1 MKMKFNKNI
10 LSIILLI
17 SFLIPNQII
26 QNKNN
31 SDNDKLYKRA
41 KSLEN
46 AGLLDDAEQIYNQI
60 FLASPN
66 NEKYYNALKKIL
78 IKNNDCITMMENVII
93 FSNARGNTKY
103 SKIVEL
109 EIKIICNADW
119 EILFDQLLNNNLSD
133 SEYLRKL
140 ISKIINIGDKKNA
153 IQAINE
159 IRIYNED
166 MSFFANELGYYYMSS
181 KEYDK
186 SVIEFLNHLEKFPKH
201 LRMINERIMSFSD
214 DDDEMNKK
222 IIQLLENSDIE
233 QSKIIL
239 ADFYFKIDKI
249 SQSINILKENEL
261 MGQMLSLAVNLDNL
275 NKFEIANGLFIYIIQ
290 NSESKVAAKAVFEF
304 AKSLERRGIVEK
316 SNLPISGFMVNNKF
330 FSSPFVR
337 VNETESILMHRA
349 INLYDS
355 LSVSSS
361 DLKSDFRL
369 SEIQFRAL
377 EDLDSAYSS
386 YMKIYEST
394 NNKDLKLKAINRIV
408 DVTLAK
414 GDLNTGM
421 EILNQE
427 LDSRLWNADEKIKL
441 RMKQNQILFYKSEI
455 DFLFDDL
462 AIISKEYSVQEDDYN
477 DIINIMGVLIV
488 FKDYPELFKKYSQA
502 QLKIH
507 QNKRTEAINILDN
520 LSHECD
526 NGLIKDL
533 INYQIANLL
542 IYQKK
547 VDEAL
552 YKLTLISEEGIYH
565 ELSEI
570 LIAEIHDYIIM
581 DYLYAKEYYY
591 NFLKMYPNSIYNEP
605 IRLRLK
611 EIMETSIQ

>member
-1 MKMKFNKNI
+1 MKFNKNI

-233 QSKIIL
+233 QSKNIL

-275 NKFEIANGLFIYIIQ
+275 NKFEIANDLFIYIIQ

-316 SNLPISGFMVNNKF
+316 SNLPISGFMVNNKN

-337 VNETESILMHRA
+337 VDETESILMHRA

-462 AIISKEYSVQEDDYN
+462 ATISKEY
-477 DIINIMGVLIV
+477 
-488 FKDYPELFKKYSQA
+488 
-502 QLKIH
+502 
-507 QNKRTEAINILDN
+507 
-520 LSHECD
+520 
-526 NGLIKDL
+526 
-533 INYQIANLL
+533 
-542 IYQKK
+542 
-547 VDEAL
+547 
-552 YKLTLISEEGIYH
+552 
-565 ELSEI
+565 
-570 LIAEIHDYIIM
+570 
-581 DYLYAKEYYY
+581 
-591 NFLKMYPNSIYNEP
+591 
-605 IRLRLK
+605 
-611 EIMETSIQ
+611 